1 MVVISLLTPEQL
13 KTNLRKLQS
22 EAMGFVKNVVEGCN
36 PEVVLAVERRGL
48 AFLSSILETR
58 LDYLENVELRTIK
71 LNQLERTVEI
81 NSRGIENRRLLV
93 FDDMSDSGRMA
104 MAALKSAKKFSSKVN
119 LAIFCISRIVR
130 EQIHNNMY
138 LGTPINYS
146 RSLETEKEL
155 PINVEILNRYY
166 EMQNFPLDMSCVHIC
181 GSFDPP
187 LSRPIIKK
195 VAKKLDAS
203 WNHPTRSLYKMYCTP
218 RSNPQTGHWV
228 KLFLRTDGKLR
239 GFGYFSDLPMHFCSK
254 CSWTKRCQEVDALTE
269 CNSGL
274 SSELENELVGVL
286 EKIAKESGSSYRVS
300 PSDQLLTKMTLSLA
314 NRTRVAYD

>member
-1 MVVISLLTPEQL
+1 
-13 KTNLRKLQS
+13 
-22 EAMGFVKNVVEGCN
+22 MGFVKNVVEGCN

-203 WNHPTRSLYKMYCTP
+203 WNHPTRSL
-218 RSNPQTGHWV
+218 V
-228 KLFLRTDGKLR
+228 
-239 GFGYFSDLPMHFCSK
+239 
-254 CSWTKRCQEVDALTE
+254 
-269 CNSGL
+269 
-274 SSELENELVGVL
+274 
-286 EKIAKESGSSYRVS
+286 
-300 PSDQLLTKMTLSLA
+300 
-314 NRTRVAYD
+314 